1 MRRRRVRDKEEE
13 RKAQEEEREKTNGSV
28 RRSAGQSGS
37 RRTAG
42 GRGEGGEEGRV
53 RGRRWDYMTPF
64 SGRSF
69 GLASEDWLRG
79 FDEMRHEMEHVFE
92 ETIQDIERIPKELVR
107 EYETAAGRMA
117 REIGP
122 LVYGYSYTVGADGKP
137 QFREFGNIHPLSRS
151 LRGGRPGA
159 GAPMLTAEREPLADV
174 TTTDKEVKVTV
185 EMPGIT
191 KQDIKVSA
199 YEAAVEVSTIE
210 KAKRKYHR
218 VIDLPSETNVET
230 AKSTYSNGI
239 LEIIFGKQSKPRERE
254 IKVD

>member
-1 MRRRRVRDKEEE
+1 MTRKRGYPKMRRRDRDTEDE
-13 RKAQEEEREKTNGSV
+13 QEEAELEETNGSL
-28 RRSAGQSGS
+28 RRSVGQSGG
-37 RRTAG
+37 RRRAG
-42 GRGEGGEEGRV
+42 GE
-53 RGRRWDYMTPF
+53 RGRGWNYMTPF

-79 FDEMRHEMEHVFE
+79 FDEMRNEMEHVFE

-107 EYETAAGRMA
+107 EYETAAGRMV

-137 QFREFGNIHPLSRS
+137 QFREFGNIRPLQRS
-151 LRGGRPGA
+151 LRGGRPEAG

-174 TTTDKEVKVTV
+174 TTTNKEVKVTV

-191 KQDIKVSA
+191 KQDIKVNA
-199 YEAAVEVSTIE
+199 YEGTVEVSTIE

-218 VIDLPSETNVET
+218 IIDLPSETDVET
-230 AKSTYSNGI
+230 ARSTYSNGI
-239 LEIIFGKQSKPRERE
+239 LEITFDKQSKPRGRE
-254 IKVD
+254 IRID

>member
-1 MRRRRVRDKEEE
+1 MRRRVRDTEEE
-13 RKAQEEEREKTNGSV
+13 EQEEEEREKTNASL
-28 RRSAGQSGS
+28 RRSVGQSG
-37 RRTAG
+37 RRT
-42 GRGEGGEEGRV
+42 GGERE
-53 RGRRWDYMTPF
+53 RGRRWNYMTPF
-64 SGRSF
+64 SGSSF
-69 GLASEDWLRG
+69 DLASEDWLRG
-79 FDEMRHEMEHVFE
+79 FDEMRQEMEHVFE

-137 QFREFGNIHPLSRS
+137 QFREFGNIRPLQRS
-151 LRGGRPGA
+151 LRGGRHGVA
-159 GAPMLTAEREPLADV
+159 APMLTAEREPLADV
-174 TTTDKEVKVTV
+174 TTTNKEVKVTV

-199 YEAAVEVSTIE
+199 YEGAVEVSTIE

-218 VIDLPSETNVET
+218 IIDLPSETDVET
-230 AKSTYSNGI
+230 ARSTYSNGI
-239 LEIIFGKQSKPRERE
+239 LEIIFDKQSKPRGRE

>member
-1 MRRRRVRDKEEE
+1 MRRRVRDREDE
-13 RKAQEEEREKTNGSV
+13 RREK
-28 RRSAGQSGS
+28 
-37 RRTAG
+37 
-42 GRGEGGEEGRV
+42 RGGGEEEETRTSR
-53 RGRRWDYMTPF
+53 RGSVERSGKRTRGERGSRWDYMTPF
-64 SGRSF
+64 SGSGSF
-69 GLASEDWLRG
+69 GLSSENWLRG
-79 FDEMRHEMEHVFE
+79 FDEMKHEMENIFE
-92 ETIQDIERIPKELVR
+92 ETIESIEERLPKELVR
-107 EYETAAGRMA
+107 EYETAEGRMA

-137 QFREFGNIHPLSRS
+137 QFREFGNIRPLQRS
-151 LRGGRPGA
+151 LRGERLGA

-185 EMPGIT
+185 EMPGIS

-199 YEAAVEVSTIE
+199 YEGAVEVSTLD

-218 VIDLPSETNVET
+218 IIDLPSETNIET

-239 LEIIFGKQSKPRERE
+239 LEITFEKQSKPRGRE

>member
-1 MRRRRVRDKEEE
+1 
-13 RKAQEEEREKTNGSV
+13 
-28 RRSAGQSGS
+28 
-37 RRTAG
+37 
-42 GRGEGGEEGRV
+42 
-53 RGRRWDYMTPF
+53 MTPF
-64 SGRSF
+64 SGSSF

-122 LVYGYSYTVGADGKP
+122 LVYGYSYTVGADEKP
-137 QFREFGNIHPLSRS
+137 QFREFGNIRPLQRS
-151 LRGGRPGA
+151 LRGGGRHGLG

-174 TTTDKEVKVTV
+174 TTTNKEVKVTV

-199 YEAAVEVSTIE
+199 YEGAVEVSTVE

-218 VIDLPSETNVET
+218 IIDLPSETDIET
-230 AKSTYSNGI
+230 ARSTYSNGI
-239 LEIIFGKQSKPRERE
+239 LEIIFDKQSKPRGRE

>member
-1 MRRRRVRDKEEE
+1 
-13 RKAQEEEREKTNGSV
+13 
-28 RRSAGQSGS
+28 
-37 RRTAG
+37 
-42 GRGEGGEEGRV
+42 
-53 RGRRWDYMTPF
+53 MTPF

-79 FDEMRHEMEHVFE
+79 FDEMRNEMEHVFE

-137 QFREFGNIHPLSRS
+137 QFREFGNIRPLQRS
-151 LRGGRPGA
+151 LRGGRPEAG

-174 TTTDKEVKVTV
+174 TTTNKEVKVTV

-199 YEAAVEVSTIE
+199 YEGAVEVSTIE

-218 VIDLPSETNVET
+218 IIDLPSETDVET
-230 AKSTYSNGI
+230 ARSTYSNGI
-239 LEIIFGKQSKPRERE
+239 LEITFDKQSKPKGRE
-254 IKVD
+254 IRVD

>member
-1 MRRRRVRDKEEE
+1 MRRRARDTEDEQREEE
-13 RKAQEEEREKTNGSV
+13 ELEKTNTSL
-28 RRSAGQSGS
+28 RRSVGQSG
-37 RRTAG
+37 RRT
-42 GRGEGGEEGRV
+42 GGERERE
-53 RGRRWDYMTPF
+53 RREWNYMTPF
-64 SGRSF
+64 SGRNF

-79 FDEMRHEMEHVFE
+79 FDEMRNEMEHVFE

-137 QFREFGNIHPLSRS
+137 QFREFGNIRPLQRS
-151 LRGGRPGA
+151 LRGGRPEA

-174 TTTDKEVKVTV
+174 TTTNKEVKVTV

-199 YEAAVEVSTIE
+199 SEGAVEVSTIE

-218 VIDLPSETNVET
+218 IIDLPSETDIET
-230 AKSTYSNGI
+230 ARSTYSNGI
-239 LEIIFGKQSKPRERE
+239 LEITFDKQSKPRGRE
-254 IKVD
+254 IRVD

>member
-1 MRRRRVRDKEEE
+1 MRRRVSDTEDE
-13 RKAQEEEREKTNGSV
+13 RQDEREETNVSLRESV
-28 RRSAGQSGS
+28 GQSGK
-37 RRTAG
+37 RT
-42 GRGEGGEEGRV
+42 GREREREQR
-53 RGRRWDYMTPF
+53 RRWNYMTPF
-64 SGRSF
+64 SGSGF
-69 GLASEDWLRG
+69 DLASEDWLRG

-137 QFREFGNIHPLSRS
+137 QFREFGNIRPLQRS
-151 LRGGRPGA
+151 LRGGGRHGLG

-174 TTTDKEVKVTV
+174 TTTNKEVKVTV

-199 YEAAVEVSTIE
+199 YEGAVEVSTIE

-218 VIDLPSETNVET
+218 IIDLPSETDVET
-230 AKSTYSNGI
+230 ARSTYSNGI
-239 LEIIFGKQSKPRERE
+239 LEIIFDKQSKPRGRE

>member
-1 MRRRRVRDKEEE
+1 MRRRVRDTEEE
-13 RKAQEEEREKTNGSV
+13 EQEEEEREKTNASL
-28 RRSAGQSGS
+28 RRSVGQSG
-37 RRTAG
+37 RRT
-42 GRGEGGEEGRV
+42 GGERE
-53 RGRRWDYMTPF
+53 RGRRWNYMTPF
-64 SGRSF
+64 SGSSF
-69 GLASEDWLRG
+69 DLASEDWLRG

-137 QFREFGNIHPLSRS
+137 QFREFGNIRPLQRS
-151 LRGGRPGA
+151 LRGGRRYGL

-174 TTTDKEVKVTV
+174 TTTNKEVKVTV

-199 YEAAVEVSTIE
+199 YEGAVEVSTIE

-218 VIDLPSETNVET
+218 IIDLPSETDVET
-230 AKSTYSNGI
+230 ARSTYSNGI
-239 LEIIFGKQSKPRERE
+239 LEIIFHKKTSPRGRE
-254 IKVD
+254 VKVD

>member
-1 MRRRRVRDKEEE
+1 MRRRIRDTDDEP
-13 RKAQEEEREKTNGSV
+13 QEEDEEKSNDSLRESAGPTGKRGTERE
-28 RRSAGQSGS
+28 
-37 RRTAG
+37 
-42 GRGEGGEEGRV
+42 

-64 SGRSF
+64 SGSSF
-69 GLASEDWLRG
+69 GVASEDWLRG

-137 QFREFGNIHPLSRS
+137 QFREFGNIRPLQRS
-151 LRGGRPGA
+151 LRGGRPRVS

-174 TTTDKEVKVTV
+174 TTTNKEVKVTV

-199 YEAAVEVSTIE
+199 YEGVVEVSTIE

-218 VIDLPSETNVET
+218 IIDLPSETDIET
-230 AKSTYSNGI
+230 ARSTYSNGI
-239 LEIIFGKQSKPRERE
+239 LEITFDKQSKPRGRE

>member
-1 MRRRRVRDKEEE
+1 MRRRVSDTEDE
-13 RKAQEEEREKTNGSV
+13 RQDEREETNASLRESV
-28 RRSAGQSGS
+28 GQSGK
-37 RRTAG
+37 RT
-42 GRGEGGEEGRV
+42 GREREREQR
-53 RGRRWDYMTPF
+53 RRWNYMTPF
-64 SGRSF
+64 SGSSF

-137 QFREFGNIHPLSRS
+137 QFREFGNIRPLQRS
-151 LRGGRPGA
+151 LRGGGRHGLG

-174 TTTDKEVKVTV
+174 TTTNKEVKVTV

-199 YEAAVEVSTIE
+199 YEGAVEVSTIE

-218 VIDLPSETNVET
+218 IIDLPSETDVET
-230 AKSTYSNGI
+230 ARSTYSNGI
-239 LEIIFGKQSKPRERE
+239 LEIIFDKQSKPRGRE

>member
-1 MRRRRVRDKEEE
+1 MRRRIRDTDEEL
-13 RKAQEEEREKTNGSV
+13 QEEEEEEEKSNDSLRG
-28 RRSAGQSGS
+28 SAGP
-37 RRTAG
+37 TAK
-42 GRGEGGEEGRV
+42 RGGERE

-64 SGRSF
+64 SGSSF
-69 GLASEDWLRG
+69 GVASEDWLRG

-107 EYETAAGRMA
+107 EYETTAGRTA

-137 QFREFGNIHPLSRS
+137 QFREFGNIRPLQRS
-151 LRGGRPGA
+151 LRGGKPRVD
-159 GAPMLTAEREPLADV
+159 APMLTAEREPLADV
-174 TTTDKEVKVTV
+174 TTTNKEVKVTV

-199 YEAAVEVSTIE
+199 YEGAVEVSTIE
-210 KAKRKYHR
+210 KAKRKYR
-218 VIDLPSETNVET
+218 RIIDLPSETDIET
-230 AKSTYSNGI
+230 ARSTYSNGI
-239 LEIIFGKQSKPRERE
+239 LEITFDKQSKPRGRE

>member
-1 MRRRRVRDKEEE
+1 
-13 RKAQEEEREKTNGSV
+13 
-28 RRSAGQSGS
+28 
-37 RRTAG
+37 
-42 GRGEGGEEGRV
+42 
-53 RGRRWDYMTPF
+53 MTPF
-64 SGRSF
+64 SGSSF
-69 GLASEDWLRG
+69 GAASEDWLRG

-137 QFREFGNIHPLSRS
+137 QFREFGNIRSLQRS
-151 LRGGRPGA
+151 LRGGRPGVG

-174 TTTDKEVKVTV
+174 TTTNKEVKVTV

-199 YEAAVEVSTIE
+199 YEGAVEVSTIE

-218 VIDLPSETNVET
+218 IIDLPSETDIDT
-230 AKSTYSNGI
+230 ARSTYSNGI
-239 LEIIFGKQSKPRERE
+239 LEITFDKQSKSRGRE

>member
-1 MRRRRVRDKEEE
+1 MRRRIRDTDEEP
-13 RKAQEEEREKTNGSV
+13 QEEEEEEEEKSNDSLRG
-28 RRSAGQSGS
+28 SAGPTGK
-37 RRTAG
+37 
-42 GRGEGGEEGRV
+42 RGEERE

-64 SGRSF
+64 SGSSF
-69 GLASEDWLRG
+69 GVASEDWLRG

-107 EYETAAGRMA
+107 EYETTAGRTA

-137 QFREFGNIHPLSRS
+137 QFREFGNIRPLQRS
-151 LRGGRPGA
+151 LRGGKPRVD
-159 GAPMLTAEREPLADV
+159 APMLTAEREPLADV
-174 TTTDKEVKVTV
+174 TTTNKEVKVTV

-199 YEAAVEVSTIE
+199 YEGAVEVSTIE
-210 KAKRKYHR
+210 KAKRKYR
-218 VIDLPSETNVET
+218 RIIDLPSETDIET
-230 AKSTYSNGI
+230 ARSTYSNGI
-239 LEIIFGKQSKPRERE
+239 LEITFDKQSKPRGRE

>member
-1 MRRRRVRDKEEE
+1 MRRRIRDTDDEPQDEEE
-13 RKAQEEEREKTNGSV
+13 EEKSNDSLRGSGGL
-28 RRSAGQSGS
+28 RGKR
-37 RRTAG
+37 G
-42 GRGEGGEEGRV
+42 GRRRE
-53 RGRRWDYMTPF
+53 RGRRWDYTTPF
-64 SGRSF
+64 SSSF
-69 GLASEDWLRG
+69 GLAPEDWLRE
-79 FDEMRHEMEHVFE
+79 FDEMRDEMEHVFE

-107 EYETAAGRMA
+107 EYQTAAGGMA

-137 QFREFGNIHPLSRS
+137 QFREFGNIRPSQRS
-151 LRGGRPGA
+151 LRGERSGV

-199 YEAAVEVSTIE
+199 YEGAVEVSTIE

-218 VIDLPSETNVET
+218 IIDLPSKTDIET
-230 AKSTYSNGI
+230 ARSTYSNGI
-239 LEIIFGKQSKPRERE
+239 LEIIFDKETPPRGRE
-254 IKVD
+254 IKID